1 VVYIVKNNIINLKMK
16 KLNPFLFVAILLSPF
31 SLSAQTFP
39 LLNNAYSLNCSD
51 ITART
56 TTYWQKNSDGEIIK
70 YLVQLKENNLSV
82 AKGTVK
88 KYGVDGN
95 KLSSELIDGP
105 NQNLTLETLELK
117 PDGKGIRIFNYSSGG
132 EVLVKNGKLASD
144 ETREMGYQSLCEPN
158 SAVAVYMKTQFQTL
172 VINAEVPAPKKLTS
186 EGSTPSNSANSGWQ
200 SVHKDSSSESYI
212 DPTSVKRKGKII
224 EFVLMTNFLSGTA
237 SIKSAIYKQEINCAE
252 QTRRPIFTKIYKEQ
266 MASGLIEELKPE
278 SKWSEMAEIAIGGK
292 MAFASL
298 CKVPVESI
306 SSKKKSDDPEINEKN
321 CKAVKAMG
329 PSSFEALASQY
340 RKSIYDF
347 SFIRT
352 EWDTSSK
359 TPQFQ
364 CKVIVS
370 TPSGPI
376 KCNTDAIAKNSNG
389 TMFVFIENALSKAAF
404 CY

>member
-1 VVYIVKNNIINLKMK
+1 LTLKTPQTGLQIEMFFSCSFSSSPNYSVDLIQISIVVSTLVYIVKNNKIQLKMK
-16 KLNPFLFVAILLSPF
+16 KINPFLFVAILLSPF

-95 KLSSELIDGP
+95 KILSEIVDGP

-172 VINAEVPAPKKLTS
+172 VIKPEAPAPKKLPPDTSVNSQQSGS
-186 EGSTPSNSANSGWQ
+186 EGTVEALCAAVMYFAIGESTGPTKERYIKIGRAYLIAGAKLAGENKFVDMYERNKKIVNSFTD
-200 SVHKDSSSESYI
+200 KD
-212 DPTSVKRKGKII
+212 
-224 EFVLMTNFLSGTA
+224 
-237 SIKSAIYKQEINCAE
+237 IKSLTNSCI
-252 QTRRPIFTKIYKEQ
+252 
-266 MASGLIEELKPE
+266 
-278 SKWSEMAEIAIGGK
+278 K
-292 MAFASL
+292 MAP
-298 CKVPVESI
+298 K
-306 SSKKKSDDPEINEKN
+306 
-321 CKAVKAMG
+321 
-329 PSSFEALASQY
+329 
-340 RKSIYDF
+340 
-347 SFIRT
+347 
-352 EWDTSSK
+352 
-359 TPQFQ
+359 
-364 CKVIVS
+364 
-370 TPSGPI
+370 
-376 KCNTDAIAKNSNG
+376 
-389 TMFVFIENALSKAAF
+389 
-404 CY
+404 